1 MSGKK
6 FVRLSLIFSTILLVF
21 IAVLNIVIDPLFQ
34 YHKPWF
40 GLEPVIE
47 NERYQNAGVIK
58 HFDFDNAVL
67 GTSLSENFRISEVND
82 TFGGNSV
89 KLTMSGSSIY
99 NMTYQME
106 LMKKREVKPKV
117 IMCDM
122 SPVLFEAPYDKM
134 KNPLPTF
141 LYNNNPLDDAEYVWN
156 FSVLNDFTYQ
166 TVMLNI
172 NQSVPDYDSVF
183 IAEESKSFGKEL
195 VLSRYDRPD
204 VITDSGDIDAYIE
217 LERKNLELF
226 SKYFEEMKE
235 SKFVFFMAPLSI
247 LYWDEQTRLNKIPTL
262 RTAFMETCKILTRYS
277 NVKLYLWS
285 DDEML
290 ATISNLDN
298 YIDSYHYNGDV
309 SSEILRRI
317 KVNEGLVTN
326 KNYSAQVDVFFQYLE
341 TFDYESLFA

>member
-6 FVRLSLIFSTILLVF
+6 FVRLTVILTAFLLVF
-21 IAVLNIVIDPLFQ
+21 VAAVNIAVDPLFQ

-58 HFDFDNAVL
+58 LFDFDNAVL
-67 GTSLSENFRISEVND
+67 GTSLSENFRISEVNN
-82 TFGGNSV
+82 TFGGESV

-106 LMKKREVKPKV
+106 LMIKRREMPKV

-122 SPVLFEAPYDKM
+122 SPILFEAPNNQL

-141 LYNNNPLDDAEYVWN
+141 LYNSYPFDDAEYLWN

-166 TVMLNI
+166 MVMLNL
-172 NQSVPDYDSVF
+172 NHNVPDYDTVYSWV
-183 IAEESKSFGKEL
+183 EERKNDNALKNYSRTKVKSK
-195 VLSRYDRPD
+195 PD
-204 VITDSGDIDAYIE
+204 DTEKYLA

-226 SKYFEEMKE
+226 DKYFKAMPECE
-235 SKFVFFMAPLSI
+235 FVFYMAPFSM
-247 LYWDEQTRLNKIPTL
+247 LYWDEQTRLNHTSTL
-262 RTAFMETCKILTRYS
+262 HSEYAEACRILTGYD
-277 NVKLYLWS
+277 NVKLYFWADDGMLSIMS
-285 DDEML
+285 D
-290 ATISNLDN
+290 LDN
-298 YIDSYHYNGDV
+298 YVDACHYNEKV

-317 KVNEGLVTN
+317 KENQGFVNMQ
-326 KNYSAQVDVFFQYLE
+326 NYKSQVDRLFRYISE
-341 TFDYESLFA
+341 YDYEIMF